1 MPQTGTL
8 SNETII
14 GHLPMR
20 ERCHVLAHFSQGG
33 CFSVAGSCLP
43 RTISLSNRLASCEKI
58 LTVIT
63 IHLCKNIKFCG
74 LWQPR
79 KITTKISRYNIMY
92 NSCLYLPPIWIVYSS
107 LTMYVDDFVAFLAH
121 TIHKRPSHLS
131 TWGFPST
138 ASLTQS
144 VSSLHISGDLL
155 EHFGLS
161 DYLPTQLHA
170 AAIYGELALTV

>member
-1 MPQTGTL
+1 MQ
-8 SNETII
+8 
-14 GHLPMR
+14 HLRGRIAKSDVRTTYVPPHTTYLR
-20 ERCHVLAHFSQGG
+20 IQHCVSALRCRDKYV
-33 CFSVAGSCLP
+33 SC
-43 RTISLSNRLASCEKI
+43 
-58 LTVIT
+58 
-63 IHLCKNIKFCG
+63 IKFCG

-79 KITTKISRYNIMY
+79 KITTKISRYMY
-92 NSCLYLPPIWIVYSS
+92 NNCLYLPPIWIVYSS
-107 LTMYVDDFVAFLAH
+107 LTMYVDDFAAFLAH

-131 TWGFPST
+131 TWDFPST

-170 AAIYGELALTV
+170 AAIYGELAQTV